1 MKSSKPIF
9 YIKENFLKGG
19 LSRLSIARTINQ
31 FKKDLSFHEL
41 MVSLPEIIKINHR
54 FKKIIWGNLFPKDYN
69 ELGVGNNYYFRS
81 HGTYYELNWILVQ
94 VAKNRKEL
102 KAILNSRDTIY
113 NFIALGEYDKAKN
126 EIREVEKLYG
136 VSVWSSEMH
145 LLCNSFSEKE
155 NLSFE
160 LLEKINRVLDT
171 IEDKGKNGY
180 VPLLTHFLF
189 KRSSSQSAS
198 SYESELKAIHKR
210 NRNDFQVDRFKYYQF
225 RLNYYAAE
233 ERSKL
238 DSLLI
243 YETANAL
250 IDKYLS
256 VLNIL
261 KWLFDNSE
269 TEKLLAIE
277 CASKL
282 YSYVE
287 DGQLL
292 PFVAYQTPEKLPD
305 SYYDV
310 DYIHILD
317 SYYTSDYRKTIELCR
332 KYVYK
337 NPNHFDCI
345 RIYAQSMIFMGSEF
359 VPLTSASDSI
369 VNHIGQLVFSALT
382 DSDNSSSLADLYDY
396 NKRIYGLP
404 IASGV
409 HEFILGQRKNNTKNS
424 QRFLSLLI
432 FDPLFSKIWS
442 DFEKNKAISYILE
455 SKKHGITGVSVGYY
469 LSLYNNNIGEYSGE
483 IASYIITRDLA
494 KTHYLNGEYDRCIEK
509 CNSLYLEKGNYLSI
523 GQMASEY
530 IFRSFVDSDRKMD
543 AIEFYVERYIQ
554 KRALVNS
561 IQTKSFMELLR
572 KERYRRNVRN
582 TIDLQIFV
590 FLNAFEDEQKAH
602 VLQMF
607 MNYLDATSMSSLI
620 DEIKYTIQQ
629 EKQEIFLFTL
639 VEGDVLRHLPYI
651 GSTKQMLEEQQV
663 VVQYLSLL
671 KSPKRNLYE
680 EYNKQILELMIS
692 YENIKKL
699 DASRIYV
706 NESAII
712 KYELSE
718 CENLYR
724 QLATRN
730 ELTKS
735 LKSVYILQ
743 PTDGGMLGDMDVKIM
758 QTGFKST
765 RNVTTDISTQIFNII
780 NQKYLFSKFGLK
792 TYLSTR
798 IRHGV
803 LEGEIRSVFDS
814 LHLMLTTQNNRFTPI
829 SYWKNNYG
837 LSADEQDVLMQ
848 KLGTFSSSLGQ
859 IIEDFKAEVLQIKVK
874 AEDKGML
881 NYVLP
886 DESKCFA
893 VNAAQ
898 SATSDYDAFCAQML
912 LFMNQVT
919 EQSLVKIRQYI
930 HTTLQMKFV
939 QIIDKLETD
948 VQSLSSFHFVKYLSE
963 AISQSRVNLQGCLAK
978 IEKWFNLQT
987 GVYDDF
993 NLKRLMD
1000 LVWNVTERQYPN
1012 IKYRINKDIE
1022 DADFV
1027 VDASH
1032 YLDIADLL
1040 TILYN
1045 NMFGHGKATTP
1056 RVYTISA
1063 NMREEKSIVLHFE
1076 NLTNENDDVL
1086 NAMFIEL
1093 LKSENRLQ
1101 LEGRSG
1107 LAKVKKIILYDLKGS
1122 EEDFTIQ
1129 AENGICRVDIRL
1141 WIHNLKRNDK

>member
-1 MKSSKPIF
+1 M
-9 YIKENFLKGG
+9 
-19 LSRLSIARTINQ
+19 SIAQTLNQ
-31 FKKDLSFHEL
+31 FKKDLSYHEL
-41 MVSLPEIIKINHR
+41 MVSLPEIIKINPR
-54 FKKIIWGNLFPKDYN
+54 FKYFVWGNLFPKDYN

-81 HGTYYELNWILVQ
+81 HGAFYELNWILIQ
-94 VAKNRKEL
+94 VAKHRREL
-102 KAILNSRDTIY
+102 KAILNGRDNIY
-113 NFIALGEYDKAKN
+113 NFITLGEYDKAKYELR
-126 EIREVEKLYG
+126 EIEKLYG

-145 LLCNSFSEKE
+145 LLCNSLSDNEE
-155 NLSFE
+155 SSFE
-160 LLEKINRVLDT
+160 LLEKINSASDT
-171 IEDKGKNGY
+171 IEEKGKNGY

-198 SYESELKAIHKR
+198 NYENELKAINKR

-225 RLNYYAAE
+225 RLNYYAANE
-233 ERSKL
+233 HSQL

-261 KWLFDNSE
+261 KWLFENSE
-269 TEKLLAIE
+269 PEKILAIE
-277 CASKL
+277 CAYKL
-282 YSYVE
+282 YSYVG
-287 DGQLL
+287 DSQLL
-292 PFVAYQTPEKLPD
+292 PFIAYHTSEDLPE

-310 DYIHILD
+310 EYIRILD
-317 SYYTSDYRKTIELCR
+317 SYYTSDYQKTIEFCK
-332 KYVYK
+332 KYIRK

-345 RIYAQSMIFMGSEF
+345 RIYVQSMIFLGSGF
-359 VPLTSASDSI
+359 SPLTGSPDCV
-369 VNHIGQLVFSALT
+369 VNYIARLVFSALT
-382 DSDNSSSLADLYDY
+382 DSDNTSSLADLYDY

-404 IASGV
+404 IASGI
-409 HEFILGQRKNNTKNS
+409 HEFISEQRKHKTSNC
-424 QRFLSLLI
+424 QRSLSLVF
-432 FDPLFSKIWS
+432 FDPLFASIWS
-442 DFEKNKAISYILE
+442 DFEKDKSISYLCE
-455 SKKHGITGVSVGYY
+455 AKNHGIQSVSIDYY
-469 LSLYNNNIGEYSGE
+469 INLYNNNIGENSQGV
-483 IASYIITRDLA
+483 ASYIVTRDLA
-494 KTHYLNGEYDRCIEK
+494 KIHYINKEYEECIDK
-509 CNSLYLEKGNYLSI
+509 CNSLYLTKGNYLSI

-530 IFRSFVDSDRKMD
+530 TFRSFVDSGLKMD
-543 AIEFYVERYIQ
+543 AIEFYVDRYMH
-554 KRALVNS
+554 KRALVNR
-561 IQTKSFMELLR
+561 IQTKNFMELLR
-572 KERYRRNVRN
+572 KERYRKNVRN

-590 FLNAFEDEQKAH
+590 FLNASEDEQKAH

-607 MNYLDATSMSSLI
+607 MNYLDATSMFSLI
-620 DEIKYTIQQ
+620 EEIKDTIQQ
-629 EKQEIFLFTL
+629 DKQEIFLFSI

-671 KSPKRNLYE
+671 DSPKRNLYE

-699 DASRIYV
+699 DESRIYV
-706 NESAII
+706 NETAII

-724 QLATRN
+724 QLSNRN
-730 ELTKS
+730 KSTKS
-735 LKSVYILQ
+735 LNSVYILQ
-743 PTDGGMLGDMDVKIM
+743 PTDSGVLGDIDVKIM

-780 NQKYLFSKFGLK
+780 SQKYLYSKFGLK

-829 SYWKNNYG
+829 TYWKINYG
-837 LSADEQDVLMQ
+837 LSSEEQELLMQ
-848 KLGTFSSSLGQ
+848 KLGEFSSCLGR
-859 IIEDFKAEVLQIKVK
+859 IIDDFKSEVLQIKVK
-874 AEDKGML
+874 DGDKGIL
-881 NYVLP
+881 DYVLT

-898 SATSDYDAFCAQML
+898 SATSDYDEFCAQML
-912 LFMNQVT
+912 LFMAQVT
-919 EQSLVKIRQYI
+919 EQSLVRIRQYI
-930 HTTLQMKFV
+930 HTTLQVKFV
-939 QIIDKLETD
+939 QIIDKLEAD
-948 VQSLSSFHFVKYLSE
+948 VQCLSTCHFFKSLSE
-963 AISQSRVNLQGCLAK
+963 AISQSRENLQGCLAK

-1000 LVWNVTERQYPN
+1000 LVWSVTERQYPN
-1012 IKYRINKDIE
+1012 VKYRMNADIE

-1045 NMFGHGKATTP
+1045 NMFGHGDPKSP
-1056 RVYTISA
+1056 RVYKISA
-1063 NMREEKSIVLHFE
+1063 KMGEESIVLHFE
-1076 NLTNENDDVL
+1076 NYTNEEDEVL
-1086 NAMFIEL
+1086 NSMFAEL
-1093 LKSENRLQ
+1093 LKSDNRLQ

-1107 LAKVKKIILYDLKGS
+1107 LTKVKKIILYDLKGT

-1129 AENGICRVDIRL
+1129 AENGICKVEVKL
-1141 WIHNLKRNDK
+1141 WLSNLRKNNE